1 MKNSPNYLCCA
12 DEQKTGENEVS
23 NMKTNNKKIFIL
35 MVFLLAITIS
45 HAGYARTLQNQHGE
59 ITEERIVINKGT
71 AANKSKVHLC
81 EVTEIDEKEIW
92 LTEDGMIYRMHVE
105 GNEWVRE
112 GDKLFMECKDDA
124 LEEEAENVY
133 FVTDGLLS
141 KLERSIM

>member
-1 MKNSPNYLCCA
+1 MKKIPSHWMEMRY
-12 DEQKTGENEVS
+12 
-23 NMKTNNKKIFIL
+23 MKTNSIKIFIL
-35 MVFLLAITIS
+35 LTFILAIS
-45 HAGYARTLQNQHGE
+45 SAFAGYARTLQNQHGE

-92 LTEDGMIYRMHVE
+92 LSEEDMIYRIPVE
-105 GNEWVRE
+105 VNEWVRE
-112 GDKLFMECKDDA
+112 CDKLLMECKDDA

>member
-1 MKNSPNYLCCA
+1 MHSHWMEMRY
-12 DEQKTGENEVS
+12 
-23 NMKTNNKKIFIL
+23 MKTNNKKIFIL
-35 MVFLLAITIS
+35 MVFLFAITIS

-59 ITEERIVINKGT
+59 IIDERIIINKGT
-71 AANKSKVHLC
+71 ADNKPKVHIC
-81 EVTEIDEKEIW
+81 EVTKIDEKGIW
-92 LTEDGMIYRMHVE
+92 LTEEDMIYRMHVE

-112 GDKLFMECKDDA
+112 GDKLLMECKDDA